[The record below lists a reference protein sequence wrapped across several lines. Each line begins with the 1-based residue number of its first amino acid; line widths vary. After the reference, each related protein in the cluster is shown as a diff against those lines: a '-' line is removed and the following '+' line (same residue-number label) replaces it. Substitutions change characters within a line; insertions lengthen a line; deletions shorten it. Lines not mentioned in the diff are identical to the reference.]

1 MIKIRRK
8 RILHTIIFALV
19 LVFVLKMV
27 SWLLVWSEN
36 ANDMIENHNGR
47 SIFLEKDNS
56 VDVVALGNSNFYCAL
71 DPTYVWEGYGIPM
84 YVWGEP
90 SHRIFEIEHD
100 LKKLFKHQS
109 PKLVFIE
116 ASCLMREKSSV
127 NAMNQKVK
135 ADVASVFEAVA
146 CHRNV
151 KNFSPDRLGE
161 WSFTKRCRSKGYC
174 LRTDTKAYTGGDW
187 MKATDKKAVIP
198 DVARR
203 SLERCI
209 RICQEN
215 GAEVVLLSIPSPND
229 WSMKRYNAVSRL
241 AQELDVE
248 LLDLNMHMDEIGL
261 DWTKDTCD
269 EGHHMNYRGAKK
281 NSEFLGKYLSE
292 EKSLPDHSGEES
304 YAQWERDCEEYAQA
318 RDQVIRA
325 MDPEWTASSDC
336 GFLPGS
342 RME

>member
-1 MIKIRRK
+1 MDQNIKRK

-19 LVFVLKMV
+19 LVFALKAV

-36 ANDMIENHNGR
+36 STNIIDNHNGR
-47 SIFLEKDNS
+47 SIFLEKENC
-56 VDVVALGNSNFYCAL
+56 VDAVALGNSNFYCAI
-71 DPTYVWEGYGIPM
+71 DPTYIWEDYGIPM

-100 LKKLFKHQS
+100 LRKLFKHQS
-109 PKLVFIE
+109 PKVVFIE
-116 ASCLMREKSSV
+116 ASCLMREKSAV

-135 ADVASVFEAVA
+135 ADFASVFEAVA

-151 KNFSPDRLGE
+151 KNFSPDRLGK
-161 WSFTKRCRSKGYC
+161 WSLDQRCRSKGYC
-174 LRTDTKAYTGGDW
+174 LRTGTKAYTGGDW
-187 MKATDKKAVIP
+187 MNATDKKAVIP
-198 DVARR
+198 DVAKRCL
-203 SLERCI
+203 SRCI
-209 RICQEN
+209 DICREN

-229 WSMKRYNAVSRL
+229 WSMKRYNAVSEL

-269 EGHHMNYRGAKK
+269 EGHHMNYIGAKK

-292 EKSLPDHSGEES
+292 EKQLADHKGEDE
-304 YAQWERDCEEYAQA
+304 YEQWDQDCKEYAEA
-318 RDQVIRA
+318 RDKVISA
-325 MDPEWTASSDC
+325 VDPDWIASSD
-336 GFLPGS
+336 
-342 RME
+342 